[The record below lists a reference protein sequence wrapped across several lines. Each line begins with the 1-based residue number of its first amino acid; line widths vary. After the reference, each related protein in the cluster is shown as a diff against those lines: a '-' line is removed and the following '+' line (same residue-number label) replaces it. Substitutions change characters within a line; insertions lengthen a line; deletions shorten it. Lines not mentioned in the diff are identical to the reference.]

1 MRNVKQ
7 EQDAETPGQHGV
19 ALTPMAAPTPLPP
32 TPMDGPY
39 PYPDHGATSHPTPQA
54 AVQQGTPQAIYT
66 PGDDA
71 HMTAHDDQLDAPM
84 EDEDEDDATEPPV
97 PNVRPGEPSIPHH
110 HTNSAGHLL
119 AWPSIKK
126 LTQHILERESI
137 HPGDFPLRIEERRG
151 IPRLYGR
158 GEGHGRGESATA
170 DYGHLEVD
178 MDTYSEPGSSPADWG
193 QLGSMSPQTSADYK
207 SSTLNSWGQPDYRED
222 TVMRYIDSCEQNV
235 LSLHPIIYKKSLRRC
250 ARRLLQQT
258 AYKTTA
264 KTSNPSQYA
273 TFAAAVSAEAAI
285 GKRKRSPTSD
295 PIDKPTM
302 TSSRPGAPS
311 RSIETAVTLAA
322 LALGK
327 LSLHRGK
334 IADVTPTETRSHNSP
349 IVRNGHPA
357 SPAHTSPPAHS
368 QSSGFMSP
376 RESGPSRRQSWQSSG
391 PGMPPKSAMSKKRNY
406 ESLPGLEYLGPAT
419 DIVGNQDGGVTI
431 QHIQANILIA
441 LYYGQ
446 IGYVVQS
453 LKYISNASWTLQ
465 VYMRRDL
472 PRLQQIHRY
481 SMQVDSE
488 KQGQPPKQ
496 KTKDHLLLI
505 TFWTCLQLER

>member
-1 MRNVKQ
+1 
-7 EQDAETPGQHGV
+7 
-19 ALTPMAAPTPLPP
+19 MA
-32 TPMDGPY
+32 DGPY
-39 PYPDHGATSHPTPQA
+39 PYPDNAAASHQTPQPI
-54 AVQQGTPQAIYT
+54 VQHDTPQTVYT
-66 PGDDA
+66 PADDA
-71 HMTAHDDQLDAPM
+71 HMTHDDHLDAQM
-84 EDEDEDDATEPPV
+84 EDEDEDDAMEPPV
-97 PNVRPGEPSIPHH
+97 PNVRPGETSIPHH
-110 HTNSAGHLL
+110 HTTSAGHLL

-126 LTQHILERESI
+126 LTQHFLDRENI
-137 HPGDFPLRIEERRG
+137 HSGDFPLRIEERRG

-158 GEGHGRGESATA
+158 GEGHGRGESATT
-170 DYGHLEVD
+170 DYGHVEVEI
-178 MDTYSEPGSSPADWG
+178 DTYSEPGSSPADWG

-207 SSTLNSWGQPDYRED
+207 SSTLNSWGQPDYREE
-222 TVMRYIDSCEQNV
+222 TVMRYIESCEANV
-235 LSLHPIIYKKSLRRC
+235 LSMHPIIYKRSLRRC
-250 ARRLLQQT
+250 ARRLLAQT
-258 AYKTTA
+258 ALRTA
-264 KTSNPSQYA
+264 KTSNPSGYA
-273 TFAAAVSAEAAI
+273 TFTSAAATESAI
-285 GKRKRSPTSD
+285 GKRKRSSPTSD
-295 PIDKPTM
+295 AADKPA
-302 TSSRPGAPS
+302 SPGSKPGAPS
-311 RSIETAVTLAA
+311 RSIETAVILAA

-334 IADVTPTETRSHNSP
+334 IADVSPSETKPYGSP

-391 PGMPPKSAMSKKRNY
+391 AGVPPKSAMSKKRNY
-406 ESLPGLEYLGPAT
+406 ECLPGLEYLGPAT

-472 PRLQQIHRY
+472 PRLQKIHEY
-481 SMQVDSE
+481 SMTID
-488 KQGQPPKQ
+488 KTGPPPKQ
-496 KTKDHLLLI
+496 KPKDHLLLM